1 MLSSLSRHRAL
12 ALCALPV
19 AALFAVVGLAPLPF
33 AIASPG
39 TTADVLGAVDGKPV
53 ITISGAPVQATEG
66 KLLMTTIVATGPSV
80 DNDFGDI
87 ADAWFRTDQ
96 AVLPRDSVYPPGKSD
111 AEVEKH
117 NLGEMK
123 ESQDA
128 ATLAALGYLKLDP
141 KDVKVT
147 LHLADIGGPSAGF
160 LFSLGIVD
168 KLDGGGSDDGSGG
181 GNGGGDLTG
190 GRTIAGTGTIEPDGT
205 IGAVGGVSL
214 KTQAAARDGASVFLV
229 PKAECSDAQAEL
241 PKGMRLIPVTTL
253 SAAVD
258 SLRALEQG
266 QEAKVPSC

>member
-1 MLSSLSRHRAL
+1 MLTSLTRTRAL

-19 AALFAVVGLAPLPF
+19 AALLAAVGLAPLPY

-39 TTADVLGAVDGKPV
+39 TTADVLGSVDGRQV
-53 ITISGAPVQATEG
+53 ITISGAPVRDTEG
-66 KLLMTTIVATGPSV
+66 ELLMTTIVATGPSV
-80 DNDFGDI
+80 DNDFADV

-111 AEVEKH
+111 AEVEEH

-168 KLDGGGSDDGSGG
+168 KLDG
-181 GNGGGDLTG
+181 DLTG
-190 GRTIAGTGTIEPDGT
+190 GRTVAGTGTIEPDGT
-205 IGAVGGVSL
+205 VGAVGGVSL

-229 PKAECSDAQAEL
+229 PAAECSDAQAEL
-241 PKGMRLIPVTTL
+241 PEGMRLIPVSTL
-253 SAAVD
+253 TDAVA

>member
-1 MLSSLSRHRAL
+1 MLTSLTRNRAL

-19 AALFAVVGLAPLPF
+19 AALFAAVGLAPLPY

-39 TTADVLGAVDGKPV
+39 STADVLGAVDGRQV
-53 ITISGAPVQATEG
+53 ITISGAPVRDTEG

-80 DNDFGDI
+80 DNDFADI

-111 AEVEKH
+111 DEVEKH
-117 NLGEMK
+117 NLGQMK

-128 ATLAALGYLKLDP
+128 ATLAALDYLKLDP
-141 KDVKVT
+141 KDVEVT
-147 LHLADIGGPSAGF
+147 LHLADVGGPSAGF

-168 KLDGGGSDDGSGG
+168 KLAGDGAD
-181 GNGGGDLTG
+181 GDLTG
-190 GRTIAGTGTIEPDGT
+190 GRTVAGTGTIEPDGT
-205 IGAVGGVSL
+205 VGAVGGVSL

-229 PKAECSDAQAEL
+229 PEAECSDAQAEL
-241 PKGMRLIPVTTL
+241 PKGMRLIPVETL
-253 SAAVD
+253 TDAVA

-266 QEAKVPSC
+266 QDAKVPSC